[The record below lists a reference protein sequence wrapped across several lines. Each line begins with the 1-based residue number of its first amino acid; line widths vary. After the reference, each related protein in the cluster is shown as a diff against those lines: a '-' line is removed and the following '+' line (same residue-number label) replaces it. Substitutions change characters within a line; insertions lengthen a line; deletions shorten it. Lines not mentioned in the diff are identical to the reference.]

1 MILRPLTY
9 KWTQEDRLT
18 RCMWMRGVAIL
29 YGCILLLV
37 FAVMASIKPAHVA
50 QNRTFEPAM
59 SHQTGDHNADYRGS
73 QKKAVRG
80 P

>member
-9 KWTQEDRLT
+9 RWTQEDRLT
-18 RCMWMRGVAIL
+18 RSLWMRGVAIL

-50 QNRTFEPAM
+50 QNRIYGSVEPAV
-59 SHQTGDHNADYRGS
+59 SAQSAGDRNADY
-73 QKKAVRG
+73 
-80 P
+80 

>member
-1 MILRPLTY
+1 MILRSLTY

-18 RCMWMRGVAIL
+18 RSMWMRGVAIL

-50 QNRTFEPAM
+50 KTYRSVEPAM
-59 SHQTGDHNADYRGS
+59 SPQNAGDRNADY
-73 QKKAVRG
+73 
-80 P
+80 

>member
-1 MILRPLTY
+1 MILRSLTY

-18 RCMWMRGVAIL
+18 RSMWMRGVAIL

-50 QNRTFEPAM
+50 QNRTYGSVEPAV
-59 SHQTGDHNADYRGS
+59 SPQSARDRNADY
-73 QKKAVRG
+73 
-80 P
+80 